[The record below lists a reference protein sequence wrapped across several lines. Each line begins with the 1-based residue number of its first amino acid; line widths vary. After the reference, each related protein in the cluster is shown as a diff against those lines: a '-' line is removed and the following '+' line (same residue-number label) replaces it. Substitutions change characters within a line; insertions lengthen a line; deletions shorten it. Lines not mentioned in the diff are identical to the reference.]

1 VLRFVQLAG
10 HRCRLSEALATLP
23 PATGLASTIQAQLDE
38 NFPPAKTAWVLDADW
53 EGPVNI
59 GDSHFD
65 LSHRHEWAASYDG
78 RVPRFRKNSA
88 GGWRTVS
95 T

>member
-1 VLRFVQLAG
+1 VLRF
-10 HRCRLSEALATLP
+10 
-23 PATGLASTIQAQLDE
+23 AQLDE

-59 GDSHFD
+59 GDSHLD

-88 GGWRTVS
+88 AGWRTVS